1 MNARGSW
8 WLSIDLERS
17 PLPYFGPMTPLGQA
31 VILVCI
37 VALTIVLISTL
48 LALRKTA
55 LRAEGVL
62 HQLEQEIRPMA
73 SQVESLTGELRGL
86 SRVATQELERVSIV
100 VRRLEDVSA
109 KTANLLGA
117 LGGITRVGQ
126 LAGAAVG
133 VKKGLDVF
141 VRRLRDTRS

>member
-1 MNARGSW
+1 
-8 WLSIDLERS
+8 
-17 PLPYFGPMTPLGQA
+17 MTPLGQA
-31 VILVCI
+31 VILVCV

-62 HQLEQEIRPMA
+62 HQLEREIRPMA
-73 SQVESLTGELRGL
+73 SKVESLTGELQAL
-86 SRVATQELERVSIV
+86 SHVATNELERVSVV
-100 VRRLEDVSA
+100 VRRVEDVSVKA
-109 KTANLLGA
+109 ASLLAA
-117 LGGITRVGQ
+117 LAGIARVGQ

-133 VKKGLDVF
+133 VKKGIDVF

>member
-1 MNARGSW
+1 
-8 WLSIDLERS
+8 
-17 PLPYFGPMTPLGQA
+17 MTPLAQA

-37 VALTIVLISTL
+37 VVLTIVLISTL

-55 LRAEGVL
+55 LRAESVL
-62 HQLEQEIRPMA
+62 HQLEREIRPMA
-73 SQVESLTGELRGL
+73 SQVESLTGEVRAL
-86 SRVATQELERVSIV
+86 SHVATQELERVSVV

-109 KTANLLGA
+109 KAASLLAA

>member
-1 MNARGSW
+1 M
-8 WLSIDLERS
+8 I
-17 PLPYFGPMTPLGQA
+17 PLGQA

-37 VALTIVLISTL
+37 VVLTGVLISTL

-55 LRAEGVL
+55 LRAESVL
-62 HQLEQEIRPMA
+62 HLLEREIRPMA
-73 SQVESLTGELRGL
+73 SQIDSLTSELRAL
-86 SRVATQELERVSIV
+86 SHVATQELERVSVV

-109 KTANLLGA
+109 KVARLVGA
-117 LGGITRVGQ
+117 LSGLTRVGQ

-141 VRRLRDTRS
+141 VRRLRETRP

>member
-1 MNARGSW
+1 MREVLGARRLTYGGAVCHTSKPM
-8 WLSIDLERS
+8 I
-17 PLPYFGPMTPLGQA
+17 PLWQA

-37 VALTIVLISTL
+37 VVLTGVLISML

-55 LRAEGVL
+55 VRAESVL
-62 HQLEQEIRPMA
+62 YQLEREIRPMA
-73 SQVESLTGELRGL
+73 SQIDSLTGELRAL
-86 SRVATQELERVSIV
+86 SHVATQELERISVV

-109 KTANLLGA
+109 KAGRLLGA
-117 LGGITRVGQ
+117 LSGLTRVGQ

-141 VRRLRDTRS
+141 VKRLRDTRP